1 MSARRSSATS
11 SKTHV
16 RGFTLP
22 EVLICAAIAGIVTLA
37 ASSGYVFMTK
47 SWVQQQARLQT
58 QQQLR
63 SAVAAVTREMRVA
76 GACMLDNP
84 PADVQPLSGVDNGT
98 TDSITIRANPHC
110 AKGAIAGADCA
121 SCTSFTVN
129 PATNFAGLGGTWGY
143 LYAGPGQHQYF
154 KILSVVG
161 STINVDTTTGPPITG
176 TYLQNTTGVYA
187 VEARAF
193 AISSTCPTC
202 GGVPSL
208 TLTTLGGTETALVKG
223 VDLFDIRYV
232 LNDDYDP
239 TNCVSSTG
247 GGRPLCV
254 ADLPQSAAGWKKV
267 RSVIFDVGARSLRGV
282 GGAGSSDGFLHHD
295 EIFQISPRNFQFPD
309 GRL

>member
-1 MSARRSSATS
+1 MSARRSSVTF
-11 SKTHV
+11 SKTHA

-63 SAVAAVTREMRVA
+63 SAVAAVTREARVA
-76 GACMLDNP
+76 GASMLDNP
-84 PADVQPLSGVDNGT
+84 PADVQPMSGIDNGT

-110 AKGAIAGADCA
+110 AKGAIAGAPCP

-129 PATNFAGLGGTWGY
+129 PATNFTGLGGTWGY
-143 LYAGPGQHQYF
+143 LYNAGLGQHQYF
-154 KILSVVG
+154 KIQSVVG
-161 STINVDTTTGPPITG
+161 STINVDPTTPITG
-176 TYLQNTTGVYA
+176 TYLQDTTFVYA
-187 VEARAF
+187 VEARTF
-193 AISSTCPTC
+193 GISSTCPTC

-208 TLTTLGGTETALVKG
+208 TLTVMGGQETAQVKG
-223 VDLFDIRYV
+223 IDVFDIQYV

-239 TNCVSSTG
+239 TNCASSTG

-254 ADLPQSAAGWKKV
+254 VNLPQSAIDWKKV
-267 RSVIFDVGARSLRGV
+267 RLVIYDVGARSLRAV
-282 GGAGSSDGFLHHD
+282 GGAGSSDGFLHHN
-295 EIFQISPRNFQFPD
+295 ETFKISPRNFQFPA